1 MTSSHGR
8 KSRARERAA
17 ARVPRTLPP
26 TRAPSTSTTPARPT
40 RTSSRPSPSGGEW
53 KPRRTCELRPG
64 WSARAALFE
73 PLRWRRP
80 RKVFVNSMS
89 DIGHARVPT
98 EFVARAFATMAL
110 APQHQFQVL
119 TKKPRR
125 LRRLLESQKF
135 VDAVWTEMERLSEDD
150 AVPLAR
156 PVRED
161 VRKRA
166 ANWNALSSWPLPN
179 VWIGTSIESDEY
191 CWRADE
197 LRGIPAAVRFLS
209 LEPLLGPVPSLELSR
224 IDWVIVGGESGPA
237 HRALDLAWVR
247 DIRDQ
252 CVDLRVALFFKQ
264 VGGLTSKAG
273 CRLLDGRTWDEYP
286 ATADVVGV

>member
-1 MTSSHGR
+1 
-8 KSRARERAA
+8 
-17 ARVPRTLPP
+17 
-26 TRAPSTSTTPARPT
+26 
-40 RTSSRPSPSGGEW
+40 
-53 KPRRTCELRPG
+53 
-64 WSARAALFE
+64 
-73 PLRWRRP
+73 
-80 RKVFVNSMS
+80 
-89 DIGHARVPT
+89 
-98 EFVARAFATMAL
+98 MAL

-119 TKKPRR
+119 TKRPRR

-161 VRKRA
+161 VRKRV

-197 LRGIPAAVRFLS
+197 LRGIPAAIRFLS

-237 HRALDLAWVR
+237 HRELDLTWVR
-247 DIRDQ
+247 DIRDR

-264 VGGLTSKAG
+264 VGGLTPKAG
-273 CRLLDGRTWDEYP
+273 GSQLDGRTWDEYP
-286 ATADVVGV
+286 ASADVVGV